1 MTPRVGLAVPG
12 VHGATRDIPDDAGAN
27 RAHPAATS
35 ACASRTV
42 ESMATVDI
50 TGEQFASTIEGND
63 IVLVDFWAE
72 WCGPCK
78 QFGPTYSAMSEKH
91 SDVLFTKVD
100 TEAQQQLAAEAGI
113 TSIPTLMAFR
123 EKVLVFSQPGALNAQ
138 QLEQVVDAVKAL
150 DMEEV
155 HAHVARSQA
164 EAAAAAESTPGV
176 TRSAGP
182 QDGSQIP
189 RRDPF
194 LRQRGSHFAQ

>member
-1 MTPRVGLAVPG
+1 
-12 VHGATRDIPDDAGAN
+12 
-27 RAHPAATS
+27 
-35 ACASRTV
+35 
-42 ESMATVDI
+42 MATVNI
-50 TGEQFASTIEGND
+50 TGEQFASTVEGND

-78 QFGPTYSAMSEKH
+78 QFGPTYAAVSEKH
-91 SDVLFTKVD
+91 PDVVFSKVD
-100 TEAQQQLAAEAGI
+100 TEAEQQLAAEAGI

-164 EAAAAAESTPGV
+164 EAAAAASQ
-176 TRSAGP
+176 
-182 QDGSQIP
+182 QDGTQIP
-189 RRDPF
+189 E
-194 LRQRGSHFAQ
+194 A